1 MCKSSS
7 DCSSHN
13 HDVEGGCGCE
23 SRQDKFIDAAMLMLI
38 AKDSGHGYDLIERLK
53 RYGFESVDPTKVY
66 RRLRR
71 LESECL
77 LKSQWQTENTGP
89 ARRAY
94 TITQEGTDFLLTWQP
109 TIQKTLEVYAVF
121 LEDLKAVK
129 SSK

>member
-1 MCKSSS
+1 
-7 DCSSHN
+7 
-13 HDVEGGCGCE
+13 
-23 SRQDKFIDAAMLMLI
+23 MLMLI